1 MANAIKMNP
10 LATSVNDVVTP
21 LYFDRQIVRAEDL
34 TLDRVSHDAEL
45 ERMRRLMHG
54 WGIVAGFTFLNVD
67 LESGKFKLGKGYGIT
82 PNGNEIYLTEAL
94 EIADLSARLSGCCG
108 PGSAT
113 CDIVDLEERAA
124 IDARARDGIIE
135 GWIVARPY
143 FTDSELRPGVPVGC
157 AHPANSLLPSRR
169 CEGARFDIV
178 CSLKYPHIQDE
189 KSCEVLTEW
198 MCKVPDEGRQPLPMP
213 DTVAPEDDYLVVA
226 KVALTDGVLSLTYRD
241 RRMRLPVS
249 ILQDWMTACMCAV
262 KPAPTTT
269 TTSLPT
275 TTPAPTTTL
284 SLTTTRRPR
293 TTPDIGFTLQ
303 PFTTPPP
310 FVTIQ
315 PFTTPPP
322 FVTIGPFTTPQIFTT
337 VGPDIEGS
345 LVNPVDWQ
353 VLNNRAV
360 ANGLTDVE
368 VTSLDNQTK
377 LSAVGIDNPA
387 KLMVVDLGE
396 VSAATGIERTK
407 LETMKADIK
416 TNRFLVGGLQL

>member
-1 MANAIKMNP
+1 MANAIKTKP

-21 LYFDRQIVRAEDL
+21 LYFDRQVVRAEDL
-34 TLDRVSHDAEL
+34 TLDRGSHDAEL

-54 WGIVAGFTFLNVD
+54 WGIVAGFTFLKVD
-67 LESGKFKLGKGYGIT
+67 LESGRFTLGKGYGIT
-82 PNGNEIYLTEAL
+82 PNGNEIYLTVAL
-94 EIADLSARLSGCCG
+94 EITDLSARLSGCCG
-108 PGSAT
+108 PGSPT
-113 CDIVDLEERAA
+113 CDIVDLKERAA
-124 IDARARDGIIE
+124 IEARAKDGIIE

-157 AHPANSLLPSRR
+157 AHPANALLPTRR
-169 CEGARFDIV
+169 CEGAQFDIV
-178 CSLKYPHIQDE
+178 CSLQYPHVQDE
-189 KSCEVLTEW
+189 KSCEFLTDW

-213 DTVAPEDDYLVVA
+213 ETVAPEDDYVVVA
-226 KVALTDGVLSLTYRD
+226 KLTLTNGVLSLSYHD

-249 ILQDWMTACMCAV
+249 VLQDWMTACTCAV

-269 TTSLPT
+269 TAAPA
-275 TTPAPTTTL
+275 TTPAPT
-284 SLTTTRRPR
+284 SSKPPR
-293 TTPDIGFTLQ
+293 TTPEPGFTFDRFTTPPPFVTFQ

-310 FVTIQ
+310 FVTFR
-315 PFTTPPP
+315 PLTTPP
-322 FVTIGPFTTPQIFTT
+322 IFTT
-337 VGPDIEGS
+337 FGPDIDGP

-353 VLNNRAV
+353 VVNNRAV

-368 VTSLDNQTK
+368 ITSVDNQTK
-377 LSAVGIDNPA
+377 LTAVGIDNPA

-396 VSAATGIERTK
+396 VSLATGIERNK